1 MSTEQGSQ
9 GSIDIEDA
17 NSSRLKSIA
26 NIISIDSN
34 LTAKYKTRIRDVL
47 GDGSNFELRLHL
59 ALQPD
64 INIIHNMVANQMAA
78 FWEFTAEHPH
88 GRWVGLLQLMS

>member
-1 MSTEQGSQ
+1 MLLNKRKTILLGLQEKKKKSNLVMSTEQGSQ

-26 NIISIDSN
+26 NVISIDSY

-64 INIIHNMVANQMAA
+64 ISN
-78 FWEFTAEHPH
+78 FEKLEKD
-88 GRWVGLLQLMS
+88 S